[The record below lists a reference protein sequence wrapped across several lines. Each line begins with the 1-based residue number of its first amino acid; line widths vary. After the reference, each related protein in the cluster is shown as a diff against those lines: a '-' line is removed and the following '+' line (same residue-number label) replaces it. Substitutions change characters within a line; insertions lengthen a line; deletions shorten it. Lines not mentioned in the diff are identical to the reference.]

1 METENSLIT
10 IVFEDIT
17 PEYLEFIDICKER
30 AQGDNDYKV
39 ILLESMS
46 TGRIEFVNQEDS
58 EEEIDDEDENDLK
71 TLLEYQ
77 IKLIENMNYSYDI
90 ILQRLSDMSKNYR
103 HRDTRSTKGTSSVS
117 HKTFIKRNEDPL
129 QLNDIV
135 NRPKQNIILE
145 GAVSDSIPEETS
157 DDSEEILS
165 EVEEISGTISEENSG
180 TGSEETIEIDVKS
193 SNESQVPSLPYVEHK
208 VNYPFLSN

>member
-10 IVFEDIT
+10 IVFEEIS

-39 ILLESMS
+39 KLLESMS

-58 EEEIDDEDENDLK
+58 EEIDEDSQDDLK

-90 ILQRLSDMSKNYR
+90 ILQRLSDMSSNYR
-103 HRDTRSTKGTSSVS
+103 NDTKSRSSVS
-117 HKTFIKRNEDPL
+117 RKTFIKRNEDQDLL

-135 NRPKQNIILE
+135 NTPKQKIVLE
-145 GAVSDSIPEETS
+145 GMHSDPIPEETS
-157 DDSEEILS
+157 DDSEEISS
-165 EVEEISGTISEENSG
+165 EAEKISEKFS
-180 TGSEETIEIDVKS
+180 TGSGETMEVDVVS

-208 VNYPFLSN
+208 VKYPFSLN

>member
-10 IVFEDIT
+10 IVFEEIS

-39 ILLESMS
+39 KLLESMS

-58 EEEIDDEDENDLK
+58 EEEIDEDSQDDLK

-90 ILQRLSDMSKNYR
+90 ILQRLSDMSSNYR
-103 HRDTRSTKGTSSVS
+103 NDTRSTRSTVS
-117 HKTFIKRNEDPL
+117 HKTFIKRNEDKDPL

-135 NRPKQNIILE
+135 NTPKQKIVLE
-145 GAVSDSIPEETS
+145 GMHSDPIPEEAS
-157 DDSEEILS
+157 DDSEEIS
-165 EVEEISGTISEENSG
+165 DSPEENSKNISEKFSV
-180 TGSEETIEIDVKS
+180 TGSGETIEVDVAS

-208 VNYPFLSN
+208 VNYPFSLN